1 MRHTALT
8 VAVVAFLFASSLVA
22 GSPLARDVPQDPA
35 VAERAF
41 RNAIDAWACN
51 QYWRLYA
58 MGSTESQARLSE
70 KDFVEQMERGSSAPG
85 IGLEILDVR
94 IAGSHALIV
103 ARLQMEYRFAGP
115 HTRNRPPFAAPTD
128 QTIQVMLVHQE
139 GAWRINLHQFVGM
152 ASY

>member
-1 MRHTALT
+1 MALT
-8 VAVVAFLFASSLVA
+8 GAFVALVSSVAAA
-22 GSPLARDVPQDPA
+22 YPQTQDVPQDPA

-41 RNAIDAWACN
+41 RNAIDAWAYN

-58 MGSTESQARLSE
+58 MGSKESQARLAE
-70 KDFVEQMERGSSAPG
+70 KEFVEQMERGSSAPG

-103 ARLQMEYRFAGP
+103 ARLQMEYRFVSP

-128 QTIQVMLVHQE
+128 QTIQVMLVYQE